1 MDNFALLQSINTL
14 LGLVS
19 PIVIAVLK
27 ALLTK
32 STTPKWVVYLI
43 SLVFSILCAVI
54 TTLIAGYGF
63 NDWVAIITSIGVIVT
78 TTQTSYKLILNN
90 IGLTDSIVEKIQK

>member
-1 MDNFALLQSINTL
+1 MESFALLQSINTL

-19 PIVIAVLK
+19 PLIIAVLK
-27 ALLTK
+27 AILTK

-43 SLVFSILCAVI
+43 SLIFSIICAVV

-63 NDWVAIITSIGVIVT
+63 GDWVAIVTSVGVIVT

-90 IGLTDSIVEKIQK
+90 IGLTDAIVNKLQ